1 MKKTVLFLI
10 TAVMAV
16 VFSAAA
22 FAASYDVKQL
32 NGKIKVDF
40 LEQFRMETW
49 STFDSGTDG
58 KNNAYTFASSKM
70 RLGAGFFTDY
80 VDAYAQLHWTQF
92 FALPDDAEYGTG
104 ALYYGQNNGS
114 SNVGYAGVSQA
125 WIRARAPWVKGLSA
139 RVGRVKL
146 NGGLEANTLPQNKT
160 LRWLRAKRISQ
171 RMLGAFEWSRVG
183 RSYDGFDAAYDAE
196 TWNITTTF
204 SHPRPGG
211 FHLNIMDTT
220 ATDSHGNKYSTDD
233 IDIVTVT
240 VTMKDKMVPGLD
252 AQAFYYYYNDY
263 RELLNDKLARGAEV
277 SSFGANILYNTPKI
291 GPGAFDVLFWGV
303 FQDGVWSP
311 VGSSREDQ
319 NGYALAFEGGYKF
332 HDVMWQPWIRMG
344 YFYGSGDGDAD
355 DNDHD
360 TFFQM
365 IPTLRIY
372 AMTPFYNLMN
382 TKYFFGQLMFK
393 PWEKLLV
400 RTDVTKLN
408 LTNSNDGW
416 YQGSGMTKAD
426 AFGYVAKTGHKI
438 YGHDSI
444 GTMWDLSFFF
454 KDLYKYQGA
463 SLGLNVYY
471 SHVFGDNVIEDN
483 FSDRDDMDFFYMEA
497 IIKF

>member
-1 MKKTVLFLI
+1 MVKKTLFVLTFIL
-10 TAVMAV
+10 AVMLYA
-16 VFSAAA
+16 SA

-49 STFDSGTDG
+49 STFDTKAGPADADQ
-58 KNNAYTFASSKM
+58 NYTFASSKM

-92 FALPDDAEYGTG
+92 FGLPDNAIYGTG
-104 ALYYGQNNGS
+104 GLYYGANNGS
-114 SNVGYAGVSQA
+114 CNVGYAGVSQA
-125 WIRARAPWVKGLSA
+125 WIRGKLPWVPGLSA
-139 RVGRVKL
+139 RFGRVKL
-146 NGGLEANTLPQNKT
+146 NGGLEANTLPKNKT
-160 LRWLRAKRISQ
+160 LAWLRKKRISQ

-183 RSYDGFDAAYDAE
+183 RSYDGFDAAYDTP

-211 FHLNIMDTT
+211 FHLNIMDTSEDGYT
-220 ATDSHGNKYSTDD
+220 TDD
-233 IDIVTVT
+233 IDIATVT
-240 VTMKDKMVPGLD
+240 LTMKDTLYAGID
-252 AQAFYYYYNDY
+252 AQAFYYYYNDH
-263 RELLNDKLARGAEV
+263 RGVTSGIAKEAEV

-291 GPGAFDVLFWGV
+291 GPGAFDLLFWGV
-303 FQDGVWSP
+303 FQDGVWTP
-311 VGSSREDQ
+311 QTGSRQDQ

-332 HDVMWQPWIRMG
+332 QDIMWQPWVRMG
-344 YFYGSGDGDAD
+344 YFYGSGDGDPD

-382 TKYFFGQLMFK
+382 TKYFFGQVMFK
-393 PWEKLLV
+393 PWEKLTV

-408 LTNSNDGW
+408 LTNSSDGW
-416 YQGSGMTKAD
+416 YQGSGMTQANS
-426 AFGYVAKTGHKI
+426 FGYGAKTAHVGT
-438 YGHDSI
+438 GHDSL
-444 GTMWDLSFFF
+444 GTMWDISFFF

-463 SLGLNVYY
+463 SLGLNLYY

-483 FSDRDDMDFFYMEA
+483 YNDRNDMDFFYMEA